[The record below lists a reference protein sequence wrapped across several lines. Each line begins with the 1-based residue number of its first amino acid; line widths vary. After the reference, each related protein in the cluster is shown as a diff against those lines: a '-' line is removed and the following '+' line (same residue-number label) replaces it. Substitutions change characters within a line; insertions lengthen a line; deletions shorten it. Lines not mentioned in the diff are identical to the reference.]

1 MLAELIAGFGD
12 VTAAE
17 AAGFVLAIAYLVL
30 AIRQNILC
38 WFAAFASSLLYMA
51 VFFGARLYMESA
63 LQIFYAAMAVYGY
76 LQWKYG
82 GAAHAGVRISRW
94 SARQHALA
102 LAVIATASGSIGWL
116 MTRTDAAFPFVDS
129 FTTVAA
135 IVTTFMVARKVL
147 ENWLYWFVI
156 DGISV
161 IIYIARGLELTA
173 ALFIVYLV
181 LIVVGFRRWWLDWR
195 IQLP

>member
-1 MLAELIAGFGD
+1 MLAELIEGFGD

-17 AAGFVLAIAYLVL
+17 AAGVALAIAYLVL

-38 WFAAFASSLLYMA
+38 WFAAFASSLLYMV

-76 LQWKYG
+76 TQWKYG
-82 GAAHAGVRISRW
+82 GAEHAGIEIATW
-94 SARQHALA
+94 SVRQHVLA
-102 LAVIATASGSIGWL
+102 LGVIALLSGSLGWL
-116 MTRTDAAFPFVDS
+116 MSRTDAAFPFVDS

-135 IVTTFMVARKVL
+135 IVTTFMVARKIL

-161 IIYIARGLELTA
+161 LIYFARGLELTA

-195 IQLP
+195 VQQS